1 MIDDCR
7 HVLKNLQKLS
17 QSTDTELCFIVCH
30 PHICRSDCLDVY
42 YDYSD
47 QAHQIHAVIDQLALD
62 GYIRYSDLGKD
73 YFFLTYKGVHPYKV
87 EWQRIKNF
95 LFTSIFIP
103 IVVSFATTVLT
114 LFVQSLLQ

>member
-1 MIDDCR
+1 MMIAVMSLKTCKSYPR
-7 HVLKNLQKLS
+7 AQTLNYASLAAILISAVL
-17 QSTDTELCFIVCH
+17 TVWMFIM
-30 PHICRSDCLDVY
+30 IT
-42 YDYSD
+42 
-47 QAHQIHAVIDQLALD
+47 QIHAVIDQLALD